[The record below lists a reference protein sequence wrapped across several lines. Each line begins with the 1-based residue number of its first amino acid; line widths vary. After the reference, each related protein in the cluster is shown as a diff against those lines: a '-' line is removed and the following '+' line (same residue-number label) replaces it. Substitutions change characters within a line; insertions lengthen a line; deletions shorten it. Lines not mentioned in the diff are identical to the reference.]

1 MSTSKLTEDY
11 IIMNGISHL
20 WQSSDKDSF
29 SASNFAKWSAYSG
42 ERSLSSSN
50 SEYRST
56 TFKSSISHSSFLSA
70 RLLPF
75 KCKSIL
81 GDPGADSGGEGK
93 SKRAGKYGTKKS
105 KERREEPLG
114 RMSYQT
120 SSKRSSPF
128 WPLIG
133 ARKLLCFSAQS
144 EASSP
149 MGRFVYPYTEW
160 YMKGSCSLCL
170 CGPFAEALLEMKS
183 SNLST
188 KFKGFPSDFTLES
201 HRWIRWTFR
210 RYRNSS
216 VFKSLRVFLKHL
228 PIHWCIIWFPLDDI
242 YINVLSRFLAS
253 LAVIETLPIA
263 GINSFVARARQVCRA
278 TGNTACT
285 TFFARQKSQ
294 LRHRHLSVIE
304 SCSRWTILIR

>member
-20 WQSSDKDSF
+20 WQSQIKIPFLPVISLNDQHTLGNVHFHLLIPSTAQRR
-29 SASNFAKWSAYSG
+29 SNPASHTAHFYPQDCYHSNVNPSSETQGQIVRARESLNGRENMARRKVKNG
-42 ERSLSSSN
+42 E
-50 SEYRST
+50 
-56 TFKSSISHSSFLSA
+56 KS
-70 RLLPF
+70 
-75 KCKSIL
+75 
-81 GDPGADSGGEGK
+81 
-93 SKRAGKYGTKKS
+93 
-105 KERREEPLG
+105 PLG

-128 WPLIG
+128 WLLIG
-133 ARKLLCFSAQS
+133 DRKLLCFSAQS

-170 CGPFAEALLEMKS
+170 SGPFAEALLEMKS

-201 HRWIRWTFR
+201 HWWIRWTFR
-210 RYRNSS
+210 KYRNSS

-242 YINVLSRFLAS
+242 YINVLSRFLLSNGPDKYVEQPA
-253 LAVIETLPIA
+253 TP
-263 GINSFVARARQVCRA
+263 RARLSLRAKNHIFCIAICR
-278 TGNTACT
+278 
-285 TFFARQKSQ
+285 
-294 LRHRHLSVIE
+294 LSSLVHDE
-304 SCSRWTILIR
+304 QY